1 MKLQHE
7 VQIAAPPEEVYDL
20 IADPDRLEE
29 WVSIHVALLESTSEQ
44 LHKGSELTQCLRVAG
59 QKFKVRWKVVE
70 SDRPRRL
77 VWEGRG
83 PVHSH
88 AKVVNDLEP
97 VDGGTRFSYINEYDL
112 PGGRFGK
119 MAGPMVKRVTA
130 GELEESL
137 DRLRKLVE

>member
-1 MKLQHE
+1 
-7 VQIAAPPEEVYDL
+7 VDIAAAPEDVYDL

-29 WVSIHVALLESTSEQ
+29 WVSIHVALLDSPSDT
-44 LHKGSELTQCLRVAG
+44 LHEGSELTQCLRLAG

-77 VWEGRG
+77 VWEGKG

-88 AKVVNDLEP
+88 ARVANELEP
-97 VDGGTRFSYINEYDL
+97 TEGGTRFSYINEYDL

-119 MAGPMVKRVTA
+119 LAAPMVRRVTS
-130 GELEESL
+130 GELEKSLES
-137 DRLRKLVE
+137 LRKLVE

>member
-1 MKLQHE
+1 MKLKHE

-20 IADPDRLEE
+20 IADPGRLHE
-29 WVSIHVALLESTSEQ
+29 WVSIHVALLDSSSDTLRE
-44 LHKGSELTQCLRVAG
+44 GSELTQCLRLAG

-70 SDRPRRL
+70 SDRPRCL

-97 VDGGTRFSYINEYDL
+97 SDGGTRFVYINEYDL

-130 GELEESL
+130 GELEKSLES
-137 DRLRKLVE
+137 LRKLVE